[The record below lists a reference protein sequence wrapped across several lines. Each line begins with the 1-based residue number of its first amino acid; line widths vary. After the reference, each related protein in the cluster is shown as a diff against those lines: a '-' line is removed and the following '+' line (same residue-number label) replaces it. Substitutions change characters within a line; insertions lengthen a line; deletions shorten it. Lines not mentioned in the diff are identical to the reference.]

1 MLGRVTD
8 DFKLYIYSFDDKA
21 HDVLEDM
28 KFEHAVILRRE
39 DLEARSPV
47 LERLK
52 QERSKAE
59 YSWTCTP
66 AGIVITPHRF
76 TDSRKDKRL
85 FEGVH
90 ELQNLGGG
98 VAPWNLAQYEYVGNC
113 SNHTIYDPFTKTK
126 ASFAKRNEKYIF
138 KMSYDEFIR
147 IVTEMFPDADSV
159 YVILTNSEAECDIEG
174 IFDVI
179 KDGYNTITEYY
190 SPSKECM
197 CESYLIENI
206 GLK

>member
-1 MLGRVTD
+1 MLFDSYYLNKGPTLYRLLGRVTD

-66 AGIVITPHRF
+66 VRI
-76 TDSRKDKRL
+76 
-85 FEGVH
+85 
-90 ELQNLGGG
+90 
-98 VAPWNLAQYEYVGNC
+98 
-113 SNHTIYDPFTKTK
+113 
-126 ASFAKRNEKYIF
+126 KYI
-138 KMSYDEFIR
+138 
-147 IVTEMFPDADSV
+147 
-159 YVILTNSEAECDIEG
+159 
-174 IFDVI
+174 
-179 KDGYNTITEYY
+179 
-190 SPSKECM
+190 
-197 CESYLIENI
+197 
-206 GLK
+206 